1 MLRENRALLKNI
13 PDELLRL
20 NAPTTVAYRQ
30 LTEPYPCT
38 SGVVIPAGAVVAAFL
53 ASANRDE
60 ARFANPDRLDLLRP
74 NSQEHLG
81 FSSGSPHYCIG
92 APLAR
97 IEIMSAFETM
107 LNGTQGALTIL
118 PPVRMRHTKLFRAI
132 GELHLAFVPA
142 ES

>member
-1 MLRENRALLKNI
+1 MLRENRGLLKNI

-30 LTEPYPCT
+30 LTEPYRCT

-60 ARFANPDRLDLLRP
+60 ARFANPNRLDLLRP
-74 NSQEHLG
+74 NSQEQLG
-81 FSSGSPHYCIG
+81 FSSGSPHYCMG

-97 IEIMSAFETM
+97 IEIMSAFETV
-107 LNGTQGALTIL
+107 LNGTQGSLTIL
-118 PPVRMRHTKLFRAI
+118 PPVRMRPTKLFRAI
-132 GELHLAFVPA
+132 AELHLGFVPA